1 MSWFAWALVLAGA
14 VCHALWN
21 LIAKQVA
28 SGGAPF
34 VWLYGVVSLCW
45 LTPLAI
51 WQAQALIWTPAMLAH
66 RRVRPRKPARLLPR
80 PGR

>member
-21 LIAKQVA
+21 LIAKRVA

-45 LTPLAI
+45 LTPLA
-51 WQAQALIWTPAMLAH
+51 WRQPQAMRRQASDHWRAAVLLAG
-66 RRVRPRKPARLLPR
+66 A
-80 PGR
+80 

>member
-28 SGGAPF
+28 ST
-34 VWLYGVVSLCW
+34 S
-45 LTPLAI
+45 
-51 WQAQALIWTPAMLAH
+51 AQANHDITRLA
-66 RRVRPRKPARLLPR
+66 
-80 PGR
+80 